1 MAKYVSCDCKCK
13 FKSARCDSNQKW
25 NNKTCQCE
33 YKNCKKDYSWNP
45 SPYHCENGKYLKS
58 IVDDSVIACD
68 EIIFVMD
75 IATTNMA
82 NTIATN
88 ATSVVSINCHNKKV
102 RFKVDCYILHTVIL
116 EIILLLIIT
125 IICYHYA
132 KYRSKINNILL
143 C

>member
-33 YKNCKKDYSWNP
+33 CKNCKKDYSWNP

-88 ATSVVSINCHNKKV
+88 ATKKV